1 MKAKV
6 GKLVYA
12 EYINGVTFPVNT
24 IIFRLQNGT
33 EIACKDFRFYKG
45 KLEVF
50 IRVPFGKWKRQLIV
64 GKNAEVMYNY
74 FCKGKRKKQS
84 CIDYAK
90 LMKHSHAKKKPSGSP
105 MGSSLVTTEYECS
118 KYPLHDFPRSRYV
131 EWN

>member
-6 GKLVYA
+6 ERLVYA
-12 EYINGVTFPVNT
+12 EYINGVTFPVDT
-24 IIFRLQNGT
+24 IIFRLKNGT

-50 IRVPFGKWKRQLIV
+50 VRVPFGKWKRQLIV
-64 GKNAEVMYNY
+64 GKNAEVIHGY
-74 FCKGKRKKQS
+74 FCKRKKDNV
-84 CIDYAK
+84 DYAE

>member
-6 GKLVYA
+6 EKLVYD
-12 EYINGVTFPVNT
+12 EYIDGVTLPVNT
-24 IIFRLQNGT
+24 ILFHLENGT
-33 EIACKDFRFYKG
+33 KIACKDFHFFKG

-50 IRVPFGKWKRQLIV
+50 VRVPFGKWKRQLII

-74 FCKGKRKKQS
+74 FCKGKRKKKNN
-84 CIDYAK
+84 IDYAE

-105 MGSSLVTTEYECS
+105 MGSPLVTTEYECS
-118 KYPLHDFPRSRYV
+118 SHPLHDFPRARYV